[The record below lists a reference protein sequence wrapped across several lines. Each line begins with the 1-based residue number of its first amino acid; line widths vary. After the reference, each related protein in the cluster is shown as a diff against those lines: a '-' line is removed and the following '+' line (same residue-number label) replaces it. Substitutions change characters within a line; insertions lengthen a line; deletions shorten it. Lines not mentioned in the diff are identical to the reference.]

1 MFLHVGTQVI
11 AIDTI
16 IGYANSMKMDLLEAK
31 VFPSYTLTATI
42 CGYFFRYFI
51 DS

>member
-16 IGYANSMKMDLLEAK
+16 IGYANSMKMDVIRSK
-31 VFPSYTLTATI
+31 VFSAYTLTATI
-42 CGYFFRYFI
+42 CGYF
-51 DS
+51 